1 MIVILIIKMF
11 QEFEIKLLI
20 AYNNRADVNKFPLI
34 SGWALKAN
42 QKFGKRGVGKRIS
55 PEIRVLL
62 EGYFLAGNIN
72 KSDRYTAQDMYDELV
87 RSAREGEI
95 NMEEVPKVTTIQN
108 WIGRYTR
115 EHKQEA
121 AVKELK

>member
-1 MIVILIIKMF
+1 MNISRDQSIIRGIL
-11 QEFEIKLLI
+11 
-20 AYNNRADVNKFPLI
+20 
-34 SGWALKAN
+34 
-42 QKFGKRGVGKRIS
+42 
-55 PEIRVLL
+55 
-62 EGYFLAGNIN
+62 LAGNIN

-115 EHKQEA
+115 EHK
-121 AVKELK
+121 